1 MQLKKIVLQNFR
13 PFKGTHEMLF
23 STDKQRNVTLVI
35 AENGGGKTTLSQ
47 AFQWCLYGTTD
58 FTIKELINLT
68 VKSEMKINEFQTVS
82 VSIELEHLGRN
93 YTIKRSQVYR
103 KDSVDSVRYD
113 TPKLEVTEV
122 DKYGS
127 QKFHESSENLS
138 IINSILPS
146 SLSKYFFFDGERI
159 EKMSKEVSDGKST
172 EFKDAVQNILGLTAL
187 NKAMDHLNPKSSY
200 SVIGRYNREIDENGT
215 QEEKELRNKIYINN
229 EKIEKNK
236 ARLEE
241 LDTSIASYK
250 RQIEEIKEKLLS
262 FKDAQHQ
269 QEQLNTLN
277 KDLTNLINHKNVSI
291 GDYAF
296 AFSSNAYKYLS
307 QELIKEALD
316 VLKDTDNI
324 DKGIPDIRNTTIHYL
339 LNNRKQCICGT
350 DLSDEHSEACK
361 NLIELLKF
369 VPPESIGN
377 SITTFKTNTKNR
389 LRNSEDFFE
398 SFERK
403 LGVIRVDSANI
414 EQKEHQIGEY
424 DKTLLNNSNIQIS
437 DLKHT
442 QSDYERTLDNQEN
455 EKRQLEIQNG
465 IAESDIAKA
474 TTDINK
480 MELKTQKNNQYVLQK
495 KYAEAVYDMISSA
508 YESEESRVRSNLEHE
523 INKLFESIY
532 DGGVTIEVDEKYRIK
547 SYVNDLMDATAGLET
562 NTAKSYSIIFA
573 FIVGVIKMARDKASS
588 KNSSN
593 LGTVQNSEYPLV
605 MDAPLSSFDQKRI
618 ENICSVIPNIAN
630 QVIIFINT
638 KDGKL
643 AKQYLQNKVG
653 IEYQVG
659 LVDPTKPIESFISR
673 EEN

>member
-82 VSIELEHLGRN
+82 VAIELEHLGRN

-159 EKMSKEVSDGKST
+159 EKMSKEVSDGKSS

-236 ARLEE
+236 NRLEE

-262 FKDAQHQ
+262 FKDAQQQ

-277 KDLTNLINHKNVSI
+277 KDLANLINHKNVSI

-339 LNNRKQCICGT
+339 LNNRKQCICGA

-361 NLIELLKF
+361 NLLELLKF

-403 LGVIRVDSANI
+403 LGVIRVDSSNI
-414 EQKEHQIGEY
+414 DQKEHQIGEY

-442 QSDYERTLDNQEN
+442 QADYERTLENQEN

-465 IAESDIAKA
+465 IAESEIAKA

-508 YESEESRVRSNLEHE
+508 YESEESKVRSNLEHE

-588 KNSSN
+588 KNSNN

-618 ENICSVIPNIAN
+618 ENICSVIPDIAN